1 MAFYDHN
8 ANAVTEAWTNGW
20 SFTPIVW
27 ERGTLMACI
36 GSSWIVL

>member
-8 ANAVTEAWTNGW
+8 ANAVAEAWDNGW
-20 SFTPIVW
+20 FFTPIAW
-27 ERGTLMACI
+27 DDGSLMACI